1 MYLCFA
7 GENGERYGSGGGGG
21 SGGSILV
28 EGQGLT
34 CEGRISTSG
43 GAAGRTPLQKWYT
56 TKYRHI
62 LRSGKYCTRKYRTIK
77 YCTSKY
83 RTAKHLLLKHGV
95 LYYTSKDTA
104 HVKRRSV

>member
-43 GAAGRTPLQKWYT
+43 GAAGRTQKTDPNFPLLSSFGGKGG
-56 TKYRHI
+56 
-62 LRSGKYCTRKYRTIK
+62 SGRIFVSCR
-77 YCTSKY
+77 
-83 RTAKHLLLKHGV
+83 
-95 LYYTSKDTA
+95 
-104 HVKRRSV
+104 